1 MPSLRGIEI
10 SIVASSDIKRLP
22 EYPHPDGSSVRLTR
36 VGPGCHDLRDKVRNG
51 SHFSSSKY
59 PNAEPTLKKSNPRVS
74 VYIPSSPGSQFRLKY
89 LIHQP
94 APPSRFVFFK
104 MIINGHPT
112 VSWGIDTIYCASG
125 TVSKS
130 LFEPGDGLR
139 DKNGN
144 IPIGIETRYF
154 HFVHGLDQTL
164 ASEDGGL
171 IEVQVFRCR
180 GRKRIA
186 VELDPYSHL
195 YQERRGITSSS
206 GGLVDNPQDATF
218 YEYHLEDAKDSPF
231 ATFCFY
237 YRSVQYL
244 VQRNLIPKYETGFR
258 PASLSSNNSSGSDS
272 RENPARATSPSAHQL
287 AIGVEFLE
295 DNVFEDH
302 INPVSMAISDLS
314 EVPKVEEYSLRSP
327 PQLAGARQPA
337 TAIEDVNKA
346 KRDAFLAKLLQ
357 RPLPE
362 LPKTSS
368 RQASKSSLRS
378 SCPSLT
384 PSLKRYVKSEEFEN
398 EEIKLGTAQSILLPS
413 APIKALELRDI
424 NAYERED
431 ESSSDYAASL
441 DSTEASHSPALP
453 SPTGYVPTTGS
464 VLERHLNQF
473 DSPIAQS
480 SPKSKARLP
489 LSKSQV
495 NLLSDLTNMAEP
507 KPSHLER
514 TAAEPRDES
523 LHIVTLTKVDE
534 INDQIRLFR
543 LELSAPLRFLPGQ
556 WLDVFVPGVSKAG
569 GYTITSPPSLARPH
583 VSPGPAQTQSPGY
596 VELAVQKSVD
606 PPAAWLWQNPD
617 EITYAELR
625 VRVGGSF
632 VWPPVGI
639 DAHALRRVVFVAG
652 GVGINPLMS
661 MLSSIAETGADA
673 PFQVQFLYS
682 LKDDDGSGGRRAD
695 RLQFV
700 QRLAGIFASGR
711 VKGRL
716 RLFLTGGSGDGGGV
730 VHCLGEGEEGGESD
744 VPFQARRM
752 TVDDIAVAVGDAE
765 ERKAAVVYVCS
776 VPTMTDEF
784 VLKLTD
790 MEAGLGMESHRVL
803 CEKWW

>member
-51 SHFSSSKY
+51 SHPSASSDH

-104 MIINGHPT
+104 MIINGHPA
-112 VSWGIDTIYCASG
+112 VSWGIDTTYCAAGS
-125 TVSKS
+125 VSRS

-144 IPIGIETRYF
+144 VPVGIETRYF

-195 YQERRGITSSS
+195 HQERRGITSPS
-206 GGLVDNPQDATF
+206 GGLVNNPQDATF
-218 YEYHLEDAKDSPF
+218 YEYHLEDARDSPY
-231 ATFCFY
+231 ATFYFH

-258 PASLSSNNSSGSDS
+258 PASLSSRNSSGPDF
-272 RENPARATSPSAHQL
+272 RENSAHTTSSPPAHQL
-287 AIGVEFLE
+287 AIGVEFLD
-295 DNVFEDH
+295 DNVFDDH
-302 INPVSMAISDLS
+302 TKPVSMAISDPS

-327 PQLAGARQPA
+327 PQLAGARPLA
-337 TAIEDVNKA
+337 TAVEDADKA

-368 RQASKSSLRS
+368 RQASKSSLCS

-384 PSLKRYVKSEEFEN
+384 PSLKRYAKSEEFEN
-398 EEIKLGTAQSILLPS
+398 EEIKLGMAQSVFLPS
-413 APIKALELRDI
+413 ASIKALELRDT

-431 ESSSDYAASL
+431 DSSSDYAASL

-464 VLERHLNQF
+464 VLERQLKQF
-473 DSPIAQS
+473 DSPVAQS
-480 SPKSKARLP
+480 SPKSKAKLP
-489 LSKSQV
+489 LSKSQA
-495 NLLSDLTNMAEP
+495 NLLSDVSFPDVGKLKVTEGEWLGQT
-507 KPSHLER
+507 PS
-514 TAAEPRDES
+514 
-523 LHIVTLTKVDE
+523 
-534 INDQIRLFR
+534 
-543 LELSAPLRFLPGQ
+543 PLRREGRSGKYPWSPRPEKPPGRSSMIELPVRQG
-556 WLDVFVPGVSKAG
+556 D
-569 GYTITSPPSLARPH
+569 
-583 VSPGPAQTQSPGY
+583 
-596 VELAVQKSVD
+596 
-606 PPAAWLWQNPD
+606 D
-617 EITYAELR
+617 EDT
-625 VRVGGSF
+625 
-632 VWPPVGI
+632 
-639 DAHALRRVVFVAG
+639 
-652 GVGINPLMS
+652 
-661 MLSSIAETGADA
+661 
-673 PFQVQFLYS
+673 
-682 LKDDDGSGGRRAD
+682 KGSGGKGVARDVRASATHD
-695 RLQFV
+695 TRYINEAP
-700 QRLAGIFASGR
+700 AGNWI
-711 VKGRL
+711 
-716 RLFLTGGSGDGGGV
+716 
-730 VHCLGEGEEGGESD
+730 
-744 VPFQARRM
+744 
-752 TVDDIAVAVGDAE
+752 
-765 ERKAAVVYVCS
+765 
-776 VPTMTDEF
+776 
-784 VLKLTD
+784 
-790 MEAGLGMESHRVL
+790 
-803 CEKWW
+803 